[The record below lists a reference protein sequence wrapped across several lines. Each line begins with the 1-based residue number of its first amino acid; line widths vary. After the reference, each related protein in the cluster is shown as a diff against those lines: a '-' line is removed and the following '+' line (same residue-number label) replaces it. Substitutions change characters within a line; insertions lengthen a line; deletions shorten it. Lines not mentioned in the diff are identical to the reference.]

1 MISWNEWDVILV
13 LINVLACFFMWL
25 MTQWSDGLSYVY
37 WYLSVGQVE
46 PLIHIIVQFI
56 WWSCDLCEKVCISE
70 CDFFDF
76 ELCDWYFF
84 QSNYFST
91 YVLYCFW
98 LGIWV
103 TIAVF
108 LLIAY
113 LKHLQ
118 HKLKLEVY
126 FETTCI
132 LKYLDTFRVIN
143 FSNTLR
149 VSMCGG

>member
-1 MISWNEWDVILV
+1 MKRCPFLSVISS
-13 LINVLACFFMWL
+13 
-25 MTQWSDGLSYVY
+25 TLSYVIDIF
-37 WYLSVGQVE
+37 SKV
-46 PLIHIIVQFI
+46 IILVHMFYIAFGWGYELQLQF
-56 WWSCDLCEKVCISE
+56 
-70 CDFFDF
+70 
-76 ELCDWYFF
+76 
-84 QSNYFST
+84 
-91 YVLYCFW
+91 
-98 LGIWV
+98 
-103 TIAVF
+103 F